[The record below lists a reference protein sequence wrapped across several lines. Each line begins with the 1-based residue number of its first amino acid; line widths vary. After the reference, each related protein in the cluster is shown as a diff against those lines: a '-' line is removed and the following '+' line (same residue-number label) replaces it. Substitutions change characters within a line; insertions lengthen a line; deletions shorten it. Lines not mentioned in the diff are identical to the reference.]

1 MDALALYR
9 ESTECTLEAM
19 RRLPSGVF
27 DVAASA
33 LDNASDTL
41 IDQGR
46 RDEPYVSE
54 YGCVPTDALLACFIA
69 SIETILACDSTIG
82 AETREWF
89 ESRGVRY

>member
-27 DVAASA
+27 DIAAA
-33 LDNASDTL
+33 AVDNACDTL

-46 RDEPYVSE
+46 HDERYVSE
-54 YGCVPTDALLACFIA
+54 YGCEPTEALLGYFTS
-69 SIETILACDSTIG
+69 SIGTILACDSTIS
-82 AETREWF
+82 AEVREWF